1 MTPEERKS
9 YEARYDVFMEELF
22 RFAESRLV
30 RLPDPE
36 YYRFGPLLLSLQ
48 VEGEL
53 MGRRLGMAIRHAKT
67 APPPFFGQM
76 VRVVVIDGE
85 VSGCLPPEWNLPTS
99 ERRHLERLHISSDGR
114 RLLHHNPDTTNWTLL
129 DRDRKLALSWSS
141 SAKNL
146 PDWED
151 SFPLRS
157 ILHWMSADSPCCLAH
172 AAVVE
177 KNGVGVL
184 LTGRGG
190 SGKSTTTVAALFE
203 GLRTCGDD
211 FVMVDQGGNQPC
223 AHALYDTVKL
233 DEPALERMSQ
243 LKPHVANPVR
253 DADQKARVHLTDTM
267 PQSLIASTPLAA
279 VVQPVITQ
287 DQQPSLQPVSAGL
300 VLRALA
306 PTTMFLLRGEERILA
321 DKLAALVRIL
331 PTWQLRL
338 TQDPRASA
346 AWLGDQLGVWK
357 W

>member
-9 YEARYDVFMEELF
+9 YESRYDVFMDELF
-22 RFAESRLV
+22 RFAETRSA
-30 RLPDPE
+30 RLPDPQ
-36 YYRFGPLLLSLQ
+36 YYRFGPLILGLQ

-53 MGRRLGMAIRHAKT
+53 MRHRLGMAIRHAKT
-67 APPPFFGQM
+67 SPPPSPGEV
-76 VRVVVIDGE
+76 VRVVAIDGE
-85 VSGCLPPEWNLPTS
+85 VAGKIPPEWDLPTS

-114 RLLHHNPDTTNWTLL
+114 RLLHHNPDTTNWTLF
-129 DRDRKLALSWSS
+129 DRDRKFALSWSS

-157 ILHWMSADSPCCLAH
+157 ILHWMSTEHACCLAH

-177 KNGVGVL
+177 KDGVGVL

-211 FVMVDQGGNQPC
+211 FVMVDQGGDQPW

-233 DEPALERMSQ
+233 DEPALERMAQ

-267 PQSLIASTPLAA
+267 PQSLIESTPLVA

-287 DQQPSLQPVSAGL
+287 DQQPSLQQASAGV

-306 PTTMFLLRGEERILA
+306 PTTMFLLRGEERVLA
-321 DKLAALVRIL
+321 DKLTALVRRL

-346 AWLGDQLGVWK
+346 AWLGEQLGEWE